1 MRIRP
6 RSGGEPP
13 RTSFFYLEEESRQ
26 VAKVSIGEFVRQV
39 KVEGFQKVVWPS
51 RQETVRTTIMVMIMT
66 GALAIFFLATDSAFS
81 AIVQFLLGLMGQ
93 AAS

>member
-1 MRIRP
+1 M
-6 RSGGEPP
+6 
-13 RTSFFYLEEESRQ
+13 
-26 VAKVSIGEFVRQV
+26 AKVSIGEFVRQV

-66 GALAIFFLATDSAFS
+66 GALALFFLATDSAFS
-81 AIVQFLLGLMGQ
+81 VIVQFLLGLMGQ